1 VALLCGA
8 NGLGLGHY
16 PTGKGLEKSLEKAS
30 RKSLE
35 KSLRWKTSFKAS
47 KSFKK

>member
-1 VALLCGA
+1 VQTASGQ
-8 NGLGLGHY
+8 GIY

-35 KSLRWKTSFKAS
+35 KSLRWKTSLKAS
-47 KSFKK
+47 KSFKR

>member
-1 VALLCGA
+1 MDDCDLPLEQ
-8 NGLGLGHY
+8 HHKIDY
-16 PTGKGLEKSLEKAS
+16 PTGKGLEKVS

-47 KSFKK
+47 KSFKR